1 MQMAEGLSYRFAMTW
16 THDTVFPFTAP
27 LSSGKTATHDVYA
40 GGKGPP
46 ILILQELPGIG
57 PETLSL
63 AQRLND
69 AGFRVYLP
77 HMFGTFGKTTMLK
90 NAARLFCVRR
100 EFNMFLKGRQSPVST
115 WMRALVA
122 HIDKREGGSKVGVI
136 GMCLTGS
143 FALTLMAEDA
153 VLGGVASQPALPVFG
168 GDRLHMS
175 VDEIAEARAGMARKG
190 AGLAMRFADDATA
203 PKRLMRALEAAF
215 GNDLETVEYPG
226 HQHSLLTLHFHEP
239 AYQRVEAYFQARFEQ
254 VR

>member
-1 MQMAEGLSYRFAMTW
+1 MTW
-16 THDTVFPFTAP
+16 AHDTVFPFTGP
-27 LSSGKTATHDVYA
+27 LETGGETTHDVYA
-40 GGKGPP
+40 GGDGPP

-77 HMFGTFGKTTMLK
+77 HLFGTFGQTTMLR

-100 EFNMFLKGRQSPVST
+100 EFNMFLKGRQSPVAA

-122 HIDKREGGSKVGVI
+122 HINAREGGAGVGAI

-153 VLGGVASQPALPVFG
+153 VLGGVASQPALPAFG
-168 GDRLHMS
+168 GSQLHMS
-175 VDEIAEARAGMARKG
+175 NTDIAQARAGMAQKG
-190 AGLAMRFADDATA
+190 PGLAMRYADDRTA
-203 PKRLMRALEAAF
+203 PKQLMQALQAAF
-215 GNDLETVEYPG
+215 GDGLEAVEFPG
-226 HQHSLLTLHFHEP
+226 RQHSLLTLHFHEP
-239 AYQRVEAYFQARFEQ
+239 AYQRVEAYFRARFAQAR
-254 VR
+254 